1 MKAIRGIVN
10 FLSYIGYLLVEAETA
25 RLEMRAKL
33 SPNEQMLFDR
43 CYHPPWV

>member
-10 FLSYIGYLLVEAETA
+10 FFIYIVDLLVEAETA

-33 SPNEQMLFDR
+33 SPEGQMLFDR
-43 CYHPPWV
+43 CYPPPWV